1 MAYTLLDNTKLTIQG
16 KALPFN
22 QNDTIPL
29 GYKATVQGN
38 YAFSLANFDGLFTTQ
53 DIYLED
59 KVLNTVTN
67 LKETKYNF
75 TTTVGTFDERFL
87 LRFMPT
93 GSLNNDTFTAQNVLV
108 YKNEQNNFVITT
120 GNQTMST
127 VKIFDTRGRLINEQK
142 NINANQATLYAGETN
157 QVLLLQITTDTG
169 ITVTKKVIR

>member
-1 MAYTLLDNTKLTIQG
+1 
-16 KALPFN
+16 
-22 QNDTIPL
+22 
-29 GYKATVQGN
+29 
-38 YAFSLANFDGLFTTQ
+38 
-53 DIYLED
+53 
-59 KVLNTVTN
+59 
-67 LKETKYNF
+67 
-75 TTTVGTFDERFL
+75 
-87 LRFMPT
+87 MPT